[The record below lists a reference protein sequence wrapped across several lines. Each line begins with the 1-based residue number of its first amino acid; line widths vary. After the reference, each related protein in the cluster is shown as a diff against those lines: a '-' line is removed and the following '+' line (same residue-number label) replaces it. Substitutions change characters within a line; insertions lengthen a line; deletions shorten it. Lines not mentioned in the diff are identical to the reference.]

1 MSIEI
6 TSPCPEE
13 RIAAEGIR
21 DWPIWSCDVSS
32 FPWTYNEQEICLLL
46 EGDVIVTSESGEPVR
61 FGAGDRVV
69 FPAGLRCVWD
79 VRQPVRKHYRFG

>member
-21 DWPIWSCDVSS
+21 DWPIWSCEVSS
-32 FPWTYNEQEICLLL
+32 FPWTYSEQEICLLWS
-46 EGDVIVTSESGEPVR
+46 VM
-61 FGAGDRVV
+61 
-69 FPAGLRCVWD
+69 
-79 VRQPVRKHYRFG
+79 